1 MTTAST
7 LSHQAAPP
15 PEPERRGPLV
25 PAADDPRRID
35 AYLPSPCVQ
44 NHAANLA
51 LLPNGDLLCAWF
63 GGTQEG
69 IPDVSIHVA
78 RLPAG
83 GDRWEAP
90 VKLSDDPGR
99 SEQNP
104 VLFPAPDGTL
114 WLMYT
119 AQISGHQD
127 TAIVRCRVS
136 ADQGRS
142 WGPVRTLFEAEG
154 HTGVFI
160 RQPVVV
166 LDNGD
171 WLLPTFLCHGT
182 PGRAWVGDHDTSAV
196 RISSDGGRTWTEHAV
211 SDSTGCVHMNIVPL
225 ADGRLAAFYRSR
237 WADHVY
243 RSLSSDGG
251 RSWTAPEPTELP
263 NNNSS
268 IQVTALSDGRLAIV
282 YNHASAADATGRRLG
297 LYDDIE
303 DAGEDAGE
311 GTASAAS
318 TAEPAAEPPAEGRT
332 AFWGAPRAPL
342 TLALSSDG
350 GVTWPLRRDLEVGD
364 GYCMTNNSKEKLNR
378 EFSYPA
384 ILQTPD
390 GRLRIAFTYFRQAIK
405 YTELPPGWVDAG
417 WVESGSGR

>member
-1 MTTAST
+1 MMSLATTFPNPV
-7 LSHQAAPP
+7 PP
-15 PEPERRGPLV
+15 PAPELRGPLV
-25 PAADDPRRID
+25 AAVGDPQRID
-35 AYLPSPCVQ
+35 AYLPSPCIQ

-51 LLPNGDLLCAWF
+51 LLPNGDLMCAWF

-69 IPDVSIHVA
+69 IPDVSIYAA
-78 RLPAG
+78 RLTAG
-83 GDRWEAP
+83 ADRWDAP
-90 VKLSDDPGR
+90 VKLSDDSTR

-104 VLFPAPDGTL
+104 VLFPAPDGAL
-114 WLMYT
+114 WLLYT

-142 WGPVRTLFEAEG
+142 WGPVRTLFEAENG
-154 HTGVFI
+154 TGIFI

-166 LDNGD
+166 LPNGD

-182 PGRAWVGDHDTSAV
+182 PGKAWVGDRDTSAV
-196 RISSDGGRTWTEHAV
+196 RISSDGGRSWSEHPV
-211 SDSTGCVHMNIVPL
+211 PDSVGCVHMNIVPL
-225 ADGRLAAFYRSR
+225 PDGRLAAFYRSR

-251 RSWTAPEPTELP
+251 RSWSAPEATELP

-282 YNHASAADATGRRLG
+282 YNHASAADATDRRLG

-303 DAGEDAGE
+303 EE
-311 GTASAAS
+311 GKPETVAPV
-318 TAEPAAEPPAEGRT
+318 AEQPETEGRT

-350 GVTWPLRRDLEVGD
+350 GLSWPVRRNLEVGD
-364 GYCMTNNSKEKLNR
+364 GYCMTNNSKDGLNR
-378 EFSYPA
+378 EFSYPV

-390 GRLRIAFTYFRQAIK
+390 ERLRIAFTYFRQAIK
-405 YTELPPGWVDAG
+405 YTELLVGWVTAG
-417 WVESGSGR
+417 TAG